1 MPVPFSLQRK
11 IMTLKRLKDLNIP
24 AVFLGGGGYSKE
36 SAMTISAAIK
46 AVSAL

>member
-1 MPVPFSLQRK
+1 VVQREK
-11 IMTLKRLKDLNIP
+11 MTLKRLKDLGIP

-36 SAMTISAAIK
+36 SAKTISATIK